1 MTSILDLILPHDE
14 SSSVFSADRRY
25 RYRLTRRW
33 GPGPELMLVSLHP
46 GISREHYDDPDAGR
60 DKAVAR
66 AFGYDAYAKLNL
78 FAARVHDAQA
88 LGGVDDPVGVD
99 NDAHL
104 AAAAAEHDVIVL
116 DWGDHAAISRAR
128 AVTSRLW
135 RVARDSGGAIA
146 VLDWTPSGQPYHPLR
161 VRADAQLQCLTAHA
175 HPDMVDVDPRW
186 TQLLA
191 DAAAAAQAGGVV
203 GR

>member
-14 SSSVFSADRRY
+14 SSSVFSADRRF
-25 RYRLTRRW
+25 RYRLNRRW

-66 AFGYDAYAKLNL
+66 AFGYDAYAKLHL
-78 FAARVHDAQA
+78 FAARVHDAQGLA
-88 LGGVDDPVGVD
+88 GVDDPVGPD

-104 AAAAAEHDVIVL
+104 DEAAAQHDVIVL
-116 DWGDHAAISRAR
+116 DWGDQAATSRA
-128 AVTSRLW
+128 ATVCSRLW
-135 RVARDSGGAIA
+135 RIARDSGGAIA
-146 VLDWTPSGQPYHPLR
+146 VLDWTPSGQPFHPLR

-186 TQLLA
+186 TQLLS
-191 DAAAAAQAGGVV
+191 DAAAAGQSGEAD
-203 GR
+203 RR